1 MAVRPLFAPDAQLH
15 TVATNGGWFEGP
27 AWVPSR
33 ATISNEDT
41 LVWSD
46 VTGDRLLVW
55 DARRGARVWLEPSFH
70 QNGHTV
76 DAAGRL
82 LAASHGERAIVRRE
96 LDGSWTIVADLVDGK
111 RFNSPNDLVVA
122 QDGAVWFTDPRYGL
136 DQVTEGYGG
145 LPEVEGAHV
154 YRVDPREPGTLS
166 GANVRCV
173 SGWHPEMQGPN
184 GLAFSPDESV
194 LYVTDSEARHVL
206 GFAARYSLDGPEL
219 GFRWLVHE
227 TRDGASRRYPRRP
240 DRPALGLRRCRGG
253 DPGAAGGRPAGRAAG
268 DPAHT
273 AADGEPRLLA
283 RPAHP
288 RAHLDRRGPPGPAR
302 RHRALG
308 QPSHEHARAPGTVL
322 VPGALA
328 TAALRA
334 VVVRPRRR
342 RDEVER
348 RRRSCARRRLS
359 RWRRRSR

>member
-1 MAVRPLFAPDAQLH
+1 MSATDPFTADPRDVRADRSAPLEIELLVEGRRAMAVRPLFAPDAQLH

-111 RFNSPNDLVVA
+111 RVNSPNDLVVA
-122 QDGAVWFTDPRYGL
+122 NDGAVWFTDPRYGL

-227 TRDGASRRYPRRP
+227 TRDGAPDGIRVDPTGRLWVSSGAGVEILAPPEVGRRAEPLAILHTPRPTANLAFSP
-240 DRPALGLRRCRGG
+240 DLHILALTST
-253 DPGAAGGRPAGRAAG
+253 DEV
-268 DPAHT
+268 H
-273 AADGEPRLLA
+273 
-283 RPAHP
+283 
-288 RAHLDRRGPPGPAR
+288 
-302 RHRALG
+302 
-308 QPSHEHARAPGTVL
+308 L
-322 VPGALA
+322 VPLGDIG
-328 TAALRA
+328 R
-334 VVVRPRRR
+334 
-342 RDEVER
+342 
-348 RRRSCARRRLS
+348 
-359 RWRRRSR
+359 